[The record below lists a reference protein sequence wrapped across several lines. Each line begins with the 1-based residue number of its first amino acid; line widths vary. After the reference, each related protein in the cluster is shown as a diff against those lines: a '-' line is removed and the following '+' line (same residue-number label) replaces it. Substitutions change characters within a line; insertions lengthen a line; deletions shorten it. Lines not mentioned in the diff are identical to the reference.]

1 MTTADRCRMTISK
14 NLFPIRHFGTTIY
27 RSRHGSAPNTNST
40 AAGTHHTNFSSVCRI
55 WNRSA
60 VWLRERSWS
69 GNRSCVLKKK
79 KKTHTPPDRNGYGLF
94 MNTRSG
100 PRVDRS
106 RRTTG
111 VELTPINN
119 LSPNRY
125 LALPLIKLHTP
136 LIAFLCWAGF
146 FGIHSRDLA
155 F

>member
-40 AAGTHHTNFSSVCRI
+40 AAGTHHTNSSSVCRI

-60 VWLRERSWS
+60 ARDRDRVIDLVSSKREK
-69 GNRSCVLKKK
+69 N
-79 KKTHTPPDRNGYGLF
+79 TPPDRNGYGLF

-136 LIAFLCWAGF
+136 LIAFLCSAGF